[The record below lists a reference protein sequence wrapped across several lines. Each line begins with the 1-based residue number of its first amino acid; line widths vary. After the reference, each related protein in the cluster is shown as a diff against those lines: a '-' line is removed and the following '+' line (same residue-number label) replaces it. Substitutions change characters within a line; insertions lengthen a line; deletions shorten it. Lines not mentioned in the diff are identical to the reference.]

1 MSTCAH
7 AIEVEDLELGLAT
20 AMRARWLRTHLES
33 CDDCREE
40 LAMFRSERAM
50 FVARARVVVAAPP
63 RARRAKVLVHLPR
76 AHLLVAACAVF
87 VIGSSQ
93 LPRLSVDASDSHLAE
108 RAANARVSITAETF
122 EAPMSTRA
130 VASFVSAE
138 PLASV
143 ASIADDLTCSAGVS
157 SDSALACEPIVT
169 CMPFE
174 P

>member
-7 AIEVEDLELGLAT
+7 AIEVEDLELGHAT
-20 AMRARWLRTHLES
+20 ATRARWLRTHLES

-40 LAMFRSERAM
+40 SAMFRSERAM

-63 RARRAKVLVHLPR
+63 RPRRANVLVHLPR

-87 VIGSSQ
+87 AIGFSR
-93 LPRLSVDASDSHLAE
+93 LPRLAVDAGEPRSPE
-108 RAANARVSITAETF
+108 QRANAHVSITAETTD
-122 EAPMSTRA
+122 APMSMRA
-130 VASFVSAE
+130 VASFSAE

-143 ASIADDLTCSAGVS
+143 APDLTCSSGAS
-157 SDSALACEPIVT
+157 SNSTLACEPIVT
-169 CMPFE
+169 CTTFE